1 MIFSLYRMR
10 TISKSFRKAFYAS
23 YGLGLL
29 MPITVLAQTQPYAIL
44 QTILRVGN
52 MIASGIV
59 LMMMANY
66 LDAAVETELNKDDGS
81 IAGYLRSI
89 FAQRP
94 F

>member
-1 MIFSLYRMR
+1 
-10 TISKSFRKAFYAS
+10 
-23 YGLGLL
+23 
-29 MPITVLAQTQPYAIL
+29 
-44 QTILRVGN
+44 

-81 IAGYLRSI
+81 IAGCLRSI